1 MYDLT
6 PIIST
11 KTIYNCI
18 FKVKKEDSKKI
29 LDNLELLIG
38 EYKIDI
44 IQEET
49 NEDLKLYISCESVRD
64 LQVFY
69 FKISSIANDNYIRRN
84 KIEK

>member
-38 EYKIDI
+38 EYEIDV
-44 IQEET
+44 
-49 NEDLKLYISCESVRD
+49 NSD
-64 LQVFY
+64 
-69 FKISSIANDNYIRRN
+69 
-84 KIEK
+84 